1 MQQFLLDLATHYGYI
16 VVFVGVGIES
26 MGVPVPGE
34 TALLVGA
41 VLASRGH
48 LSAVGVGLAGWSGAV
63 LGDNTGYLVGR
74 RWGAAFLS
82 NAAVSR
88 VYTPAR
94 VAGAER
100 FFQRFGWLAVFLGR
114 FAALLRI
121 FAGPLA
127 GLHRMSWPR
136 FLVANAL
143 GGLIWVSAVVALGL
157 LIGGNLDLAA
167 TILTR
172 SGYAGLAVL
181 LVAVGLLGWWRH
193 RPSR

>member
-1 MQQFLLDLATHYGYI
+1 VQQFLLDLATHYGYL
-16 VVFVGVGIES
+16 VVLVGVGIES

-48 LSAVGVGLAGWSGAV
+48 LSVVGVGLAGWTGAV
-63 LGDNTGYLVGR
+63 LGDNTGYLIGR
-74 RWGAAFLS
+74 RWGAAFLA
-82 NAAVSR
+82 NRVVSR

-127 GLHRMSWPR
+127 GLHHMPWPR
-136 FLVANAL
+136 VLVANAL
-143 GGLIWVSAVVALGL
+143 GGLVWVTAVVALGL

-167 TILTR
+167 TILAR

-181 LVAVGLLGWWRH
+181 LVSLALLTWRH
-193 RPSR
+193 HRRAR